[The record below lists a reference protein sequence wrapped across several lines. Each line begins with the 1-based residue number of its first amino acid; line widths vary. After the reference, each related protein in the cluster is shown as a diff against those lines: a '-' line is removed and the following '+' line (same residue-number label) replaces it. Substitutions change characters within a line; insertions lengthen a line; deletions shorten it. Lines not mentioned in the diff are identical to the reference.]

1 MQIGEQILKLRKK
14 RGLTQSAFAEK
25 LYVTPQA
32 VSQWERGV
40 TVPDTDKLADIA
52 SALNTTVS
60 MLTGESVSEEDWT
73 VAATFFS
80 PERMY
85 SRMTVTAELEGLR
98 ETFSALRFMEQ
109 EHEGQFRK
117 PSFFS
122 ESKVPYIAHP
132 LMMACHAHALGIRED
147 KILAAILLHDVCE
160 DCGVDPD
167 SLPVSDDVKKAVEVL
182 TYQDDPIIEDSI
194 LKKQYYQAI
203 SGDRIATIVKI
214 LDRCN
219 NISTMA
225 SSFSEKKLVSY
236 IDETETYVMPLLEQA
251 KHSIPEYVDALYV
264 IKYHM
269 KSVLESLK
277 AIMLRQIV

>member
-1 MQIGEQILKLRKK
+1 MQIGEQIRTLRKK
-14 RGLTQSAFAEK
+14 RGLTQTAFAER

-40 TVPDTDKLADIA
+40 TIPDTDKLVDIA
-52 SALNTTVS
+52 AVLNTTVNT
-60 MLTGESVSEEDWT
+60 LTGESGGGEDWT
-73 VAATFFS
+73 VVDTFFS

-85 SRMTVTAELEGLR
+85 SRLAVTAEIEGLR
-98 ETFSALRFMEQ
+98 NTFFALRFMKK

-117 PSFFS
+117 PSIFS
-122 ESKVPYIAHP
+122 DAKVPYIAHP

-147 KILAAILLHDVCE
+147 EIIATILLHDVCE
-160 DCGVDPD
+160 DCGVDSD
-167 SLPVSDDVKKAVEVL
+167 SLPVSDGVKNAVALL
-182 TYQDDPIIEDSI
+182 TYHDDPIIEDSI